1 MARSLGLPMLMGQ
14 PKEYA
19 YLLVV
24 RLFRTKRMI
33 LYVICTHFFY
43 YESTIT
49 NHINYCK
56 NCNLLLFVYW
66 NLNLKY
72 YIFQFFFFFF
82 FLLQYISIFVIV
94 LVPWYFTQSDYKN
107 KKLTLQLK

>member
-1 MARSLGLPMLMGQ
+1 M
-14 PKEYA
+14 K
-19 YLLVV
+19 
-24 RLFRTKRMI
+24 
-33 LYVICTHFFY
+33 LYVICTHYFY

-49 NHINYCK
+49 NHINYGK

-72 YIFQFFFFFF
+72 YIFQFLF

-94 LVPWYFTQSDYKN
+94 LVPWYFTLSDYKN
-107 KKLTLQLK
+107 KRLTLQLK